1 MKKLK
6 YLIIILMTPAL
17 FSGCKKDLNVLPTTS
32 AVDGN
37 VIVDQQSAMTVLSGV
52 YYQFATAGVDRN
64 QVPCLLWSDY
74 NEAIPSCLTGILT
87 NTSWGWSP
95 NTFTPTRFGVDYQ
108 WNNGYAIINAA
119 NGFIKNVTPVNSF
132 AAKTKQEMIAEA
144 KFLRAYGNAKLL
156 LYYGQYYDTNSKY
169 GIIIRNA
176 FVTPGSVNLPR
187 ANVGACYNAIIAD
200 LDSAIQF
207 LPAQN
212 TQICYA
218 NASAAKLLKARVLI
232 NRGATGDYA
241 TVISLTDDIIKNGPF
256 ALEDS
261 TKDIFFTKGYAS
273 KEVILSVQPF
283 PLETYKYK
291 NYQYNLQ
298 YQPTPSL
305 VTLLKGD
312 PRSNWV
318 YKEGSYYGTP
328 ALEFT
333 KYYSGDPIN
342 IAQTS
347 LSENCYAFRL
357 SEAYLLEAE
366 AIALNNGDLAKGKS
380 LLETVLKHAGV
391 KDFSDVEAA
400 NADQLHT
407 LVIKEEIKN
416 FVGEN
421 GVDWFAL
428 RRLYR
433 NNNMAPVTA
442 IDSTLKSLD
451 RFILPIPIAEIN
463 ANPFVVQN
471 PNY

>member
-6 YLIIILMTPAL
+6 YLIIILMAPVL

-37 VIVDQQSAMTVLSGV
+37 VIVDQQSAMTVLSGI
-52 YYQFATAGVDRN
+52 YYQFASAGVDRN
-64 QVPCLLWSDY
+64 NVPCLLWSDY
-74 NEAIPSCLTGILT
+74 NEAIPSSLSGMLT
-87 NTSWGWSP
+87 NSSWGWSP
-95 NTFTPTRFGVDYQ
+95 DTFTPTYFGVDYQ

-119 NGFIKNVTPVNSF
+119 NGFIKNVTPVSSF
-132 AAKTKQEMIAEA
+132 SASIKMEMIAEA

-156 LYYGQYYDTNSKY
+156 LYYGQYYDVNSKY
-169 GIIIRNA
+169 GIIIRNE
-176 FVTPGSVNLPR
+176 FVSPRSVNLPR
-187 ANVGACYNAIIAD
+187 ANVGACYDAIIAD

-207 LPAQN
+207 LPAKN

-218 NASAAKLLKARVLI
+218 NVSAAKLLKARVLI
-232 NRGATGDYA
+232 NRGTSGDYA
-241 TVISLTDDIIKNGPF
+241 SVISLTNDIIQNGPF

-261 TKDIFFTKGYAS
+261 TKDIFLTKGPAS
-273 KEVILSVQPF
+273 NEVILTAQPF
-283 PLETYKYK
+283 PLESYKYK

-298 YQPTPSL
+298 YQVTPGL

-342 IAQTS
+342 VAQTS
-347 LSENCYAFRL
+347 LSENCYVFRL

-366 AIALNNGDLAKGKS
+366 AIALSNGNLATGKS

-391 KDFSDVEAA
+391 KDFSDVETA